1 MERTTIGW
9 IWSLINTSRK
19 VSSKGQDHGGSTCL
33 KGTLPKFLLKW
44 LIVFLKVVR
53 TKINEYLATKLLELQ
68 GDQILVVT
76 YKNTAL
82 TSQPSCP
89 ELDQHFPV
97 RPCEAEEADQRLVRH
112 TLNLIHSIVRHP
124 TDTRPKHI
132 EHGS

>member
-1 MERTTIGW
+1 MIGL
-9 IWSLINTSRK
+9 IWSLIDTSRK
-19 VSSKGQDHGGSTCL
+19 VSRKGQDDVGEKVHSTCL
-33 KGTLPKFLLKW
+33 KGTLLKFLLKW

-89 ELDQHFPV
+89 ELDQHFLV
-97 RPCEAEEADQRLVRH
+97 RPCEAEEANHRLV
-112 TLNLIHSIVRHP
+112 
-124 TDTRPKHI
+124 
-132 EHGS
+132 